1 MAKPNRFT
9 SNPSN
14 AQKVTVKKQDFDGAS
29 PKRIQQLKQSLAKG
43 SIVLMTKAEKAAL
56 RAEGLI

>member
-1 MAKPNRFT
+1 MAKQNRFT
-9 SNPSN
+9 SNPSK
-14 AQKVTVKKQDFDGAS
+14 AQKVTVNKQDFDGVS

-43 SIVLMTKAEKAAL
+43 RIVLMTKAEKAAL